1 MRVVLAAFFMTAVTL
16 LFLDYTGTAHAY
28 IGWCAKVQFFPALI
42 AVNVA
47 VALGLALMAL
57 LLGRVYCSV
66 ICPLGIFQDMISR
79 LPRIGG
85 ENRYSYRPPRRQL
98 VIARYSLLAI
108 FVVAVALRISIV
120 TAALEPYSVYGRI
133 ISQIFAPLYQWGNNV
148 LAYFAER
155 ADSYA
160 FYTVDIWL
168 RDMSALVVAILT
180 FVVISVFAWKS
191 GRGYCNG
198 ICPVG
203 ALFGLL
209 SKYSLMNPRIAREL
223 CLDCGACAENCK
235 AGCID
240 PKRKEIDYCRC
251 VACFNCLERCPNG
264 ALKYATSSYM
274 KILPACRGGNPPPA
288 DPKDSY
294 DMETHPAAGNPKEL
308 SADSRVR
315 RGLLTGGIATIFLGF
330 ADSAAGR
337 TYDFDGGLAPLK
349 DKETPVRSHSVIPPG
364 ADNIRNLR
372 RRCTGCQLCVT
383 TCPNHVLRPSRSA
396 SGFMQPYM
404 SFERGYCRPECV
416 KCSNVCPTGAIRPI
430 TTAEKSA
437 TQIGIAVLALELCVV
452 NRDGVSCDRCE
463 RVCPTKAIKRIP
475 KSADDESSPKIP
487 MIETNRCIG
496 CGACEYLCPS
506 RPYSAIYVN
515 GVDVHRTI

>member
-1 MRVVLAAFFMTAVTL
+1 VTL

-28 IGWCAKVQFFPALI
+28 IVWCARIQFFPALVAI
-42 AVNVA
+42 NAAVV
-47 VALGLALMAL
+47 LGLVLMTL

-79 LPRIGG
+79 LTGIGR
-85 ENRYSYRPPRRQL
+85 ENRYSYRPPRRQF
-98 VIARYSLLAI
+98 VIARCSLSAI
-108 FVVAVALRISIV
+108 FVAAVALHIPVVS
-120 TAALEPYSVYGRI
+120 AALEPYSVYGRM
-133 ISQIFAPLYQWGNNV
+133 ISQIFGPLYQWGNNI
-148 LAYFAER
+148 LAHFAER

-168 RDMSALVVAILT
+168 RDMSALVVAVFT
-180 FVVISVFAWKS
+180 FVVTSVFAWKS

-240 PKRKEIDYCRC
+240 PKRKEIDYSRC

-264 ALKYATSSYM
+264 ALNYATSSYM
-274 KILPACRGGNPPPA
+274 KMPPVCRDGNPPPD
-288 DPKDSY
+288 DPKEPSDTEET
-294 DMETHPAAGNPKEL
+294 ETHPATDDTKEL
-308 SADSRVR
+308 SDDSRVR
-315 RGLLTGGIATIFLGF
+315 RSLLTGGIAAIFLGF
-330 ADSAAGR
+330 AGSAAGR

-349 DKETPVRSHSVIPPG
+349 DKEAPARSHPIIPPG

-383 TCPNHVLRPSRSA
+383 TCPSHVLRPSGSV
-396 SGFMQPYM
+396 SGFMQPHM

-430 TTAEKSA
+430 TTEEKSA

-452 NRDGVSCDRCE
+452 NRDNVSCDLCE
-463 RVCPTKAIKRIP
+463 RACPTKAIKRIP
-475 KSADDESSPKIP
+475 KSADDSSSPKIP
-487 MIETNRCIG
+487 MIETNRCNG

-515 GVDVHRTI
+515 GVDTHRTI